1 MELFE
6 KKAFIVQD
14 YKTGYLLILHLSLW
28 KEYYLQYILY
38 FHAYLWMHKYQK
50 LKSF

>member
-14 YKTGYLLILHLSLW
+14 YKIGYLLILLLSLW